1 MRVAGGPD
9 SATGFS
15 QYNQE
20 NILGSDASLLSEN
33 YMCLE
38 LTTMSGDEIY
48 RNPNPQSNLF
58 CRPRSLSW
66 TKETDAITLEMY
78 NNFFDEINDI
88 KDDPVIVNV
97 DNIRLRITVEAI
109 YSLIDGKAVNAI
121 VGNKNTQACPVCIAG
136 VDSVIGPSYFHSRL
150 NSAEWLIRNSAKKN
164 IPNNP
169 ALTNPEV
176 RAEHRRILNNL
187 EDQFKA
193 HVNRP
198 KPGGSGSSNN
208 GNLARLMLSVPTA
221 FFNILGMKV
230 KLVENFRLI
239 SNLALSSRRLDPEKV
254 LQLYEELEKNIMAEF
269 TFVKKLPP
277 CLHKYKHLPEY
288 ITKLP
293 YTINFIDEQ
302 AWERMHKRHKFSR
315 SNLARKTSP
324 EDNLYDVMVTALAW
338 SDVKMSYI
346 AQRKEMAANTDDES
360 TDRADVEMSSEESA
374 CSDGE

>member
-1 MRVAGGPD
+1 MIEYRKSIIPPFLTPNWEKGYLSCTVSVRDLIENDARRITELADTRSKLDAISNSYDAPIVIDCLMRVAGGPD

-20 NILGSDASLLSEN
+20 NILGSDESLLSEN

-38 LTTMSGDEIY
+38 LITMSGDEIY
-48 RNPNPQSNLF
+48 RNPNPQSDLF

-109 YSLIDGKAVNAI
+109 YSLIDGKAANAI
-121 VGNKNTQACPVCIAG
+121 VGNKNTHACPVCIAG

-150 NSAEWLIRNSAKKN
+150 NSAEWLIRNAAKKN

-176 RAEHRRILNNL
+176 RAEHRKISNNL

-208 GNLARLMLSVPTA
+208 GNLARLMLSDPTA
-221 FFNILGMKV
+221 FSNILGINV
-230 KLVENFRLI
+230 KLVENLRLI

-254 LQLYEELEKNIMAEF
+254 QQLYEELEKNIIAEF

-277 CLHKYKHLPEY
+277 CLHKYKHFFPNCLF
-288 ITKLP
+288 ILAQLFNIKL
-293 YTINFIDEQ
+293 YGADN
-302 AWERMHKRHKFSR
+302 W
-315 SNLARKTSP
+315 SN
-324 EDNLYDVMVTALAW
+324 
-338 SDVKMSYI
+338 I
-346 AQRKEMAANTDDES
+346 
-360 TDRADVEMSSEESA
+360 
-374 CSDGE
+374 